1 VNTFLWNILLALIWV
16 AITEEFTGPN
26 LVIGFVLGYLILGFA
41 QATVATQSP
50 YFRKVWQLVSFLV
63 YFLQEMLLA
72 NLRVAYDVVTPTYY
86 MRPAVVAIPLEAK
99 TDVEI
104 TLLSMFITL
113 TPGTLSLDVSTDRKV
128 LYIHAMFAA
137 DPEALRRE
145 IKEGFERRLLELL
158 R

>member
-1 VNTFLWNILLALIWV
+1 MNTFLWNIFLALIWV
-16 AITEEFTGPN
+16 AITEQFTGPN
-26 LVIGFVLGYLILGFA
+26 LVIGFVLGYLILGFSR
-41 QATVATQSP
+41 ATLAAQSP
-50 YFRKVWQLVSFLV
+50 YFRKVWQLISFLV

-72 NLRVAYDVVTPTYY
+72 NLRVAYDVITPTYY
-86 MRPAVVAIPLEAK
+86 MRPAVVAIPLDAQ

-104 TLLSMFITL
+104 TLLAMFITL

-137 DPEALRRE
+137 DPEALRQE
-145 IKEGFERRLLELL
+145 IKEGFERRILELL

>member
-1 VNTFLWNILLALIWV
+1 MNTFLWNIFLALIWV
-16 AITEEFTGPN
+16 AITEQFTGPN

-41 QATVATQSP
+41 QATVAAQTS
-50 YFRKVWQLVSFLV
+50 YFRKVWQLVSFLA
-63 YFLQEMLLA
+63 YFLKEMLLA
-72 NLRVAYDVVTPTYY
+72 NLRVAYDVITPTYY

-104 TLLSMFITL
+104 TLLAMVITL

-137 DPEALRRE
+137 DPEELRRE
-145 IKEGFERRLLELL
+145 IKQGFERRLLELL

>member
-1 VNTFLWNILLALIWV
+1 MNTFLWNIFLALIWV
-16 AITEEFTGPN
+16 AITEQFTGTN

-41 QATVATQSP
+41 RATVAAGSP
-50 YFRKVWQLVSFLV
+50 YFRKVWKLVSFLA
-63 YFLQEMLLA
+63 YFLQEMLRA

-86 MRPAVVAIPLEAK
+86 MRPAVVQIPLDAK
-99 TDVEI
+99 TDLEI
-104 TLLSMFITL
+104 TLLAMFITL